1 MSGGGLMRVFRVL
14 PVGSG
19 ADMEDLGLQAHG
31 FVRLCPGKG
40 PAGLVPL
47 REAAALAFAQDS
59 QLRDFAPGGL
69 ALSHSSTRTACLH
82 CLLLYFKMT
91 RLCTQRSLIQNQAP
105 EGTQTGYAV

>member
-19 ADMEDLGLQAHG
+19 ADVEDLGLQAHG
-31 FVRLCPGKG
+31 FARLRPGQA

-69 ALSHSSTRTACLH
+69 WPGSVTFVKKNSMPAFPIA
-82 CLLLYFKMT
+82 
-91 RLCTQRSLIQNQAP
+91 I
-105 EGTQTGYAV
+105 

>member
-1 MSGGGLMRVFRVL
+1 MQTGGMSGGGLMRVFRVL

-19 ADMEDLGLQAHG
+19 ADVEDLGLQAHG
-31 FVRLCPGKG
+31 FARLRPGQG

-69 ALSHSSTRTACLH
+69 WTRFVTPVNMKCMPAFPFVIYQDDMLVC
-82 CLLLYFKMT
+82 T
-91 RLCTQRSLIQNQAP
+91 RKDLTQD
-105 EGTQTGYAV
+105 